1 MKQPV
6 CAFVVRALVVLMLL
20 SVAVTAAGCGS
31 DDSGSRMDEAVAA
44 MMKKIPR
51 GTDAFGYFDVDA
63 LRSDNDLAA
72 ISDTLMGDWDAAFGA
87 LSMPVDDIDAVG
99 FAGEETMVFAGSFD
113 LDEIRDV
120 LDDGGMDDDEYLDVE
135 IWQQGDVGLALV
147 SKDCIIFQ
155 LDGDIEDC
163 VDAMKGK
170 RPSVYDDE
178 DVAGTVGR
186 LPASLIVLYGA
197 EGGGIFGDLGLDD
210 LEATAVS
217 MDKAD
222 ADTLAMVLVFRFE
235 DEDAADDAIEDIE
248 DNMKEDPE
256 GVDPDTV
263 EIERDGRYVEVTAEA
278 AIGTFAS

>member
-1 MKQPV
+1 MLRHRYT
-6 CAFVVRALVVLMLL
+6 FVMRILALLVLL
-20 SVAVTAAGCGS
+20 SVALAAAGCGGDDGS
-31 DDSGSRMDEAVAA
+31 DIDEAVAA

-51 GTDAFGYFDVDA
+51 GTDAFAYFDVAA

-72 ISDTLMGDWDAAFGA
+72 MSDALMGDWDAAFGA

-99 FAGEETMVFAGSFD
+99 LAGEETMVFAGSFD

-135 IWQQGDVGLALV
+135 IWEEGDVGLALV
-147 SKDCIIFQ
+147 SEDCIIFQ

-186 LPASLIVLYGA
+186 LPASLIVLYGV
-197 EGGGIFGDLGLDD
+197 EGGGIFDDLGLDD

-222 ADTLAMVLVFRFE
+222 ADTISMALVFRFE

-248 DNMKEDPE
+248 DNMKEDP
-256 GVDPDTV
+256 GGIDPDTV
-263 EIERDGRYVEVTAEA
+263 EIEQDGRYVEVTAEA
-278 AIGTFAS
+278 AMGTFLS